1 MSREENSIRKGQRK
15 ARDFTR
21 KIKRNVESSK
31 TKKTIV
37 EGVEKLGAQ
46 ASEFVESS
54 GIKEHLKPVAGTT
67 KGAIEAGK
75 EAIQR
80 VDEAAGAGKKL
91 GAARDMLIGT
101 TVTPTK
107 EFLAKS
113 GVTEKV
119 DRAVDKSQET
129 YGNIREL
136 IKPYF
141 APEDTIE
148 LLTNTKKQLT
158 KITACILQV
167 SDKEAAGWMEGFG
180 KVVSAKLAGLV
191 GTTSLFGLVSTF
203 GTAGTGTAIA
213 TLHGAAL
220 TNSTLA
226 ALGFGG
232 GMAAGALVLSGFG
245 LVIGFATYKFALSS
259 KSRNYD
265 DLSDEEKRIVETCG
279 LLAASIES
287 KLEERPLH
295 LYSDEALQFC
305 DSLQKLHEH
314 LEENADSISANLDG
328 INSLKYNQHIL
339 TDFKP
344 AVLDGFQ
351 FYAAKSPLSPAGLVA
366 GVFYSLL
373 TQTALDGSLEQ
384 DLVLDA
390 IRRSK
395 TELNAADEVE
405 ISEYLSGLTPERLRG
420 VANNVKGI
428 YHELRWVE
436 EYNAS
441 HTDTYAEVHGS
452 TNHEESDVVIRS
464 TDTDEI
470 QYEYQ
475 LKATNSKS
483 YVAEHQDRYSDIEI
497 IVTDEVADK
506 MDGVQASDHTNE
518 DLTRDVASTS
528 ENLSGNTIP
537 DRVFESG
544 EYAGLIA
551 AGFEALKLLDGKTTI
566 PAAGKNTIQTAAN
579 AAAATGITAFLF
591 G

>member
-1 MSREENSIRKGQRK
+1 
-15 ARDFTR
+15 
-21 KIKRNVESSK
+21 
-31 TKKTIV
+31 
-37 EGVEKLGAQ
+37 
-46 ASEFVESS
+46 
-54 GIKEHLKPVAGTT
+54 
-67 KGAIEAGK
+67 
-75 EAIQR
+75 
-80 VDEAAGAGKKL
+80 KL
-91 GAARDMLIGT
+91 GAAGDVLIGT

-107 EFLAKS
+107 EFLSKS

-119 DRAVDKSQET
+119 ERAVDESKKQ
-129 YGNIREL
+129 YGKIRYI

-141 APEDTIE
+141 APEDTVE
-148 LLTNTKKQLT
+148 LLTVTKEELT

-180 KVVSAKLAGLV
+180 KVVSTQLAGLV
-191 GTTSLFGLVSTF
+191 GTASLFGLVSTF

-245 LVIGFATYKFALSS
+245 LVVGFATYKFVLSS

-287 KLEERPLH
+287 KLEERPFR

-314 LEENADSISANLDG
+314 LEENADSICANLDG
-328 INSLKYNQHIL
+328 KNSLKYSQHIL

-351 FYAAKSPLSPAGLVA
+351 FYAAKLPISPAGLVA

-373 TQTALDGSLEQ
+373 TQTALGGSQEQ
-384 DLVLDA
+384 DLVLEA

-405 ISEYLSGLTPERLRG
+405 ISEYLSGLTPEQLRG

-428 YHELRWVE
+428 YHELLWVE
-436 EYNAS
+436 GYNAT
-441 HTDTYAEVHGS
+441 HTDTSAEVHGS
-452 TNHEESDVVIRS
+452 TNHEGSDVVIRS
-464 TDTDEI
+464 TDTGEI

-483 YVAEHQDRYSDIEI
+483 YVAEHQDRYSDIETI
-497 IVTDEVADK
+497 ATVEVADK
-506 MDGVQASDHTNE
+506 MDGVQPSGHTNE
-518 DLTRDVASTS
+518 ALTHEVTSALEDLSDNSIT
-528 ENLSGNTIP
+528 
-537 DRVFESG
+537 DRIFESG
-544 EYAGLIA
+544 EYTGLVA

-566 PAAGKNTIQTAAN
+566 PAAGKNTIRTAAN